1 MSGIFDTKI
10 EFLKGVGP
18 QKAAL
23 INKELNLFTFGEL
36 IQHYPFRYEDR
47 TKFFKIREINAEL
60 ENVQLIAK
68 IRQVE
73 LIGLGPKRR
82 LVAHVVDETGEME
95 MTWFKGIQW
104 VQPKLPA
111 GATFIF
117 YGKPALYGRKWSIAH
132 PEMEPLSAANESRNN
147 FQPVYSTTEKLRAKF
162 LDSRGISKLMEQ
174 LVQVCLPQIQ
184 ETLPAPILGQ
194 YQLVGKQESIRQIHF
209 PSNPDLLQRARRRL
223 KFEEFFFLQLRILMM
238 KLTRIEKAQGQIL
251 SSTELLTEFYKNHI
265 PFELTNAQKRVVREA
280 FADMKSGRQMNRL
293 IQGDVGSG
301 KTMVAFI
308 CMLIAI
314 SSGAQACL
322 MAPTEI
328 LANQHYEGLRH
339 YAEMMGLEIA
349 LLTGSVKKSR
359 RKQIHE
365 SLESGQLKILI
376 GTHALLEDVVQFQ
389 NLGLAIVDEQHRFGV
404 AQRAK
409 LWAKN
414 EQFIPH
420 VLVMTATPI
429 PRTLAMTLYG
439 DLDVSVID
447 ELPAG
452 RKPIQTVH
460 RYDKDRLKVFGF
472 INQEVQKGRQ
482 VYIVYPLI
490 DESEKLDLKNLM
502 DGYESIARAFPNYPI
517 SIVYGS
523 MKSED
528 KDFEMQRFVKG
539 ETKIMVA
546 TTVIEVGVNVPNA
559 SVMIIENAE
568 RFGLSQLHQL
578 RGRVGR
584 GAEQSYCVLM
594 SKLELSKDSRIRLDT
609 MVRTNDGFEIADVD
623 LRLRGPGDLMGT
635 QQSGVTDLLIADLS
649 KDAQILTLARDAAQ
663 QILALDPELTQPENA
678 PILRQVKQQKKHT
691 VNWSRIS

>member
-1 MSGIFDTKI
+1 
-10 EFLKGVGP
+10 
-18 QKAAL
+18 
-23 INKELNLFTFGEL
+23 
-36 IQHYPFRYEDR
+36 
-47 TKFFKIREINAEL
+47 
-60 ENVQLIAK
+60 
-68 IRQVE
+68 
-73 LIGLGPKRR
+73 
-82 LVAHVVDETGEME
+82 
-95 MTWFKGIQW
+95 
-104 VQPKLPA
+104 
-111 GATFIF
+111 
-117 YGKPALYGRKWSIAH
+117 
-132 PEMEPLSAANESRNN
+132 MEPLSQSAEKRNS
-147 FQPVYSTTEKLRAKF
+147 FQPVYSTTEKLRARF
-162 LDSRGISKLMEQ
+162 LDSRGISKIMEQ
-174 LVQVCLPQIQ
+174 LIQICLPHIQ
-184 ETLPAPILGQ
+184 ETLPQDLLQQ
-194 YQLVGKQESIRQIHF
+194 YQLIGKQDAVREIHF
-209 PSNPDLLQRARRRL
+209 PTDPARLQRARKRL
-223 KFEEFFFLQLRILMM
+223 KFEEFFFLQLRLLKM
-238 KLTRIEKAQGQIL
+238 KVTRTEKYRGQL
-251 SSTELLTEFYKNHI
+251 LENTELLKDFYENHI
-265 PFELTNAQKRVVREA
+265 PFELTGAQKRVIREA
-280 FADMKSGRQMNRL
+280 YQDMKSGKQMNRL

-328 LANQHYEGLRH
+328 LANQHFEGLKE
-339 YAEMMGLEIA
+339 YADMMGISIA
-349 LLTGSVKKSR
+349 LLTGSVKKSA
-359 RKQIHE
+359 RKGIHE
-365 SLESGQLKILI
+365 GLESGELKILI

-414 EQFIPH
+414 ENFYPH

-490 DESEKLDLKNLM
+490 EESEKLNLKNLM
-502 DGYESIARAFPNYPI
+502 DGYESIARAFPNYPL
-517 SIVYGS
+517 SIVHGA
-523 MKSED
+523 MKAD
-528 KDFEMQRFVKG
+528 AKDYEMQRFVKG

-559 SVMIIENAE
+559 SVMVIENAE

-584 GAEQSYCVLM
+584 GAEQSYCILM
-594 SKLELSKDSRIRLDT
+594 SKYELSKDSRVRLET

-623 LRLRGPGDLMGT
+623 LKLRGPGDLMGT
-635 QQSGVTDLLIADLS
+635 QQSGITDLLIADLS
-649 KDAQILTLARDAAQ
+649 KDAPILTLARDAAQ
-663 QILALDPELTQPENA
+663 QILANDPNLSQPENA
-678 PILRQVKQQKKHT
+678 PILRQVRQQKKSA